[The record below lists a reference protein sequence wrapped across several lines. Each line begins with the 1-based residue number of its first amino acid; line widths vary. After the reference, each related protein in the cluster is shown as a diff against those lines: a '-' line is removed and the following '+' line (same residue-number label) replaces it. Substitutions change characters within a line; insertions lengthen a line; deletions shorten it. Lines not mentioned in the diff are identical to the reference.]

1 MTNQPETLGGRLPLL
16 DAQKLTSGQKGIYD
30 LLDNTLI
37 PWAAS
42 SGFQSKTETGKFIG
56 PFNPLLFSPGITRSF
71 VQLQIDEAKN
81 TTLTERVRQVIILT
95 VGAVWQS
102 DYERYAHAAVARKA
116 GISEEAIR
124 TLMAGGLPDDLS
136 EPEKLAQRYTLQLAT
151 EHRIDT
157 ALYHEAEQAFGQEGL
172 VNLAYLAGIYH
183 LVCGLLNSFEI
194 PAPA

>member
-1 MTNQPETLGGRLPLL
+1 MPNQPETLGGRLPLL
-16 DAQKLTSGQKGIYD
+16 DAQKLTSGQKEIYD

-124 TLMAGGLPDDLS
+124 TLMAGGLQTISASRRSSPNVIPCNSRLS
-136 EPEKLAQRYTLQLAT
+136 TGSTRLFTMKPSKLSGRKVWSISL
-151 EHRIDT
+151 I
-157 ALYHEAEQAFGQEGL
+157 
-172 VNLAYLAGIYH
+172 
-183 LVCGLLNSFEI
+183 
-194 PAPA
+194 

>member
-1 MTNQPETLGGRLPLL
+1 MAVESLLGLRSKISSALSSGGSVADGNVR
-16 DAQKLTSGQKGIYD
+16 TSGGI
-30 LLDNTLI
+30 I
-37 PWAAS
+37 P
-42 SGFQSKTETGKFIG
+42 TGKAET
-56 PFNPLLFSPGITRSF
+56 PM
-71 VQLQIDEAKN
+71 
-81 TTLTERVRQVIILT
+81 IILT

>member
-1 MTNQPETLGGRLPLL
+1 MPNQPETLGGRLPLL
-16 DAQKLTSGQKGIYD
+16 DAQKLTSGQKEIYD

-136 EPEKLAQRYTLQLAT
+136 EPEKLTQRYTLQLAT

-183 LVCGLLNSFEI
+183 LVCGMLNSFEI